1 MNLNLNNEPLTRRD
15 VFALVITEMV
25 MRRSEMLPGLSYN
38 KMADIVQSSTDAL
51 LYRLEHLKPMPC
63 PCKERA
69 KAEAAKE
76 GSLKDPEG

>member
-1 MNLNLNNEPLTRRD
+1 
-15 VFALVITEMV
+15 
-25 MRRSEMLPGLSYN
+25 
-38 KMADIVQSSTDAL
+38 MADIVQSSTDAL